1 MDKGYDN
8 NRVLDETRERGV
20 VPVGLP
26 PRGAG
31 RFR

>member
-8 NRVLDETRERGV
+8 NRVMDETRERGV
-20 VPVGLP
+20 VPIVCL
-26 PRGAG
+26 RKAA